1 MSNDLQAPPPPEK
14 NASMVWDIAMVAVIV
29 VCGGLGLLETLRP
42 FSIALGAIIWP
53 GIGVALAAFT
63 LVVSFM
69 TVLGR
74 KSTGDK
80 DFSSLPPEE
89 ERSFVV
95 FEKTKRSNA
104 SRSNL
109 IGFGIAGA
117 MLLVGL
123 VVTLGMYSPCTAFCE
138 RAPSTCKGTEADKWK
153 AGCDASC
160 GTLEKSAGLQILRP
174 KASTETTAEKDAATA
189 AQTTKEKTLEAV
201 AVSGSEYVQALS
213 ACSFANGAGASCEKI
228 IEKATSMGLWCTD
241 TSK

>member
-1 MSNDLQAPPPPEK
+1 MSNELQSPPPPDK
-14 NASMVWDIAMVAVIV
+14 NSSLVWDIAMVGVIV
-29 VCGGLGLLETLRP
+29 ACGGLGLLETLRP

-53 GIGVALAAFT
+53 GIGVILAAFT

-95 FEKTKRSNA
+95 FEKTKRGNA

-123 VVTLGMYSPCTAFCE
+123 VVTLGMYSPCTAFCV
-138 RAPSTCKGTEADKWK
+138 RPPSTCKGGDADKWK
-153 AGCDASC
+153 VGCDASC
-160 GTLEKSAGLQILRP
+160 GTLEKSAGLTILRP
-174 KASTETTAEKDAATA
+174 KASTETNAEKDANPLAP
-189 AQTTKEKTLEAV
+189 KEKTLEAI